1 MSFENPQQIP
11 PTPGE
16 NEGDTDRSKLDRAKE
31 WVRKHAALAGLVGA
45 IALPTESFSDEGKAQ
60 GTPPKGPP
68 PIVQKEKGALSE
80 EYHAAKK
87 YNLDIVKKV
96 IDHKKA
102 LMKGEIN
109 PQNIKD
115 DVFLHNYFL
124 FLDNPNL
131 GSKGAVYQRSINQII
146 GNGQAMRVLQIAWQ
160 KGIKID
166 VSKDFDCKI
175 HSFGHVPVKATVNG
189 VEVPITPNDLT
200 DREKELVSFALK
212 GEETNDDEL
221 MKKWRSGLGNFNV
234 HKETGK
240 KMSVP
245 VTIQQK
251 EKGKVRVGPDF
262 DRDGNF

>member
-1 MSFENPQQIP
+1 MNFENPLKNVS
-11 PTPGE
+11 E
-16 NEGDTDRSKLDRAKE
+16 SGDNNKLKIKPDGKLSKGIK
-31 WVRKHAALAGLVGA
+31 KTAALAGLVGA
-45 IALPTESFSDEGKAQ
+45 TLLPTENFADEAKEQ
-60 GTPPKGPP
+60 TPPKGVA

-262 DRDGNF
+262 DKDGNF